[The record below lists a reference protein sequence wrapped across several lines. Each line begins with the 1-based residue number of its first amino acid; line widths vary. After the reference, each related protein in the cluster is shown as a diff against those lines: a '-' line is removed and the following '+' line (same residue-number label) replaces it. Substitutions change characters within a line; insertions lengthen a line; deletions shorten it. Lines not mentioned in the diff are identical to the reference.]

1 MENFNMRSKF
11 ILLSI
16 ILLLLVFWI
25 FNEYRKKSLIPVP
38 EETNPYTS
46 ICGKIKKGKSLYS
59 ILLENNID
67 VTEAY
72 KITNSLNK
80 IFDLRY
86 THPNDSFVIQIDTLE
101 QVQIVEYSPDKFSK
115 YIVIRDTL
123 GGYITH
129 KEEIELI
136 KEIKIS
142 SATIE
147 SSLYEAFVNKG
158 INPEIVMDYSDIF
171 QWDIDFFIDP
181 REGDSCK
188 AIYEVFTNN
197 NEILKYGNILAASYK
212 SKSFDLTA
220 YYYDNGGKFHGYYDK
235 NGKSF
240 QKAFLKSPL
249 KYSYISSYFG
259 MRLHPITKKV
269 WLHNGV
275 DYAAPMGTPVAASAD
290 GVVIHKG
297 WKGGHPTP
305 KGNIGGYGNTIMIR
319 HSNGYKTLYGHLSR
333 YARGINI
340 GTRVK
345 QHDIIGYVGS
355 TGWSTGPHL
364 HYTIYQY
371 DQSINP
377 LKLKNVSGPPIP
389 AELIDDFHSIIIS
402 LNELLNNKAS
412 NLEIVSDK

>member
-1 MENFNMRSKF
+1 MRSKF
-11 ILLSI
+11 ILFL
-16 ILLLLVFWI
+16 ILLLLFIFWV
-25 FNEYRKKSLIPVP
+25 FNEYRKKALIPGP
-38 EETNPYTS
+38 EEINPYTS

-59 ILLENNID
+59 TLLESNID

-86 THPNDSFVIQIDTLE
+86 THPNDSFVIQIDTLN
-101 QVQIVEYSPDKFSK
+101 QVQIVEYFPDKFSK
-115 YIVIRDTL
+115 YIVIRDTI

-129 KEEIELI
+129 KVETELT

-158 INPEIVMDYSDIF
+158 INPEIVMNYSDIF

-197 NEILKYGNILAASYK
+197 NKILKYGNILTASYK
-212 SKSFDLTA
+212 GKNFDLTA

-235 NGKSF
+235 DGQSF

-249 KYSYISSYFG
+249 TYSYISSYFG
-259 MRLHPITKKV
+259 MRLHPIVKKV

-333 YARGINI
+333 YARGINV
-340 GTRVK
+340 GTRIK
-345 QHDIIGYVGS
+345 QHDIIGFVGS

-371 DQSINP
+371 DQAINP
-377 LKLKNVSGPPIP
+377 LKLNNVSGPPIP
-389 AELIDDFHSIIIS
+389 AELIDDFHRIVIS
-402 LNELLNNKAS
+402 LDEFLQNEES
-412 NLEIVSDK
+412 NLEIISKK